1 MRQQGAGKAGLWL
14 PSPSEMEVHGNP
26 AFSDTSLII
35 QRPPPRK
42 GDQVGWPL
50 GVSGLEGLW
59 GMAILP
65 CIPLPLPFPFGF
77 TPEKSILMFYD
88 PG

>member
-35 QRPPPRK
+35 QCSPPGKETR
-42 GDQVGWPL
+42 
-50 GVSGLEGLW
+50 
-59 GMAILP
+59 
-65 CIPLPLPFPFGF
+65 
-77 TPEKSILMFYD
+77 
-88 PG
+88 